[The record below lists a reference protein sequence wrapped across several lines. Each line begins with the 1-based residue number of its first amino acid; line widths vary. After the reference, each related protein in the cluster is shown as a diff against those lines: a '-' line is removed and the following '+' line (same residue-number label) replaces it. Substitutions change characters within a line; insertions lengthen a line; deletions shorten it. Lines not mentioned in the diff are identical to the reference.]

1 MISANELFVK
11 GDKFHCRVCGTEL
24 IFIDVDN
31 KPVTL
36 LDGAKDNYSNKVTND
51 NANIFFFELHI
62 VKCCLCKTC
71 RKCRDIL
78 WINDT
83 PDILYHKEVLHS
95 CNPYAP

>member
-51 NANIFFFELHI
+51 NANIFFLSYTSLNA
-62 VKCCLCKTC
+62 V
-71 RKCRDIL
+71 
-78 WINDT
+78 
-83 PDILYHKEVLHS
+83 
-95 CNPYAP
+95 YARHAENVETYSG